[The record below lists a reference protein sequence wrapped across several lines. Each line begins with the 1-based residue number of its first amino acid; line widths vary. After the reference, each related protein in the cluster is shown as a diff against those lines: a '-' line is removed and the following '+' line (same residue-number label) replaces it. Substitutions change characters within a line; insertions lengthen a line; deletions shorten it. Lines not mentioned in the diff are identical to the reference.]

1 MFLFPTH
8 NRIDICDCA
17 RIENWRTATVGEYEY
32 VKDVF
37 IGDVKMI
44 SEDKTE
50 YELIVTEV
58 FKGELKVGSMV
69 KGINPEYCSPN
80 VTKKGEWLFFG
91 TFKNNFHLNICGLT
105 SNIEEPWGIK
115 APPPP
120 TELKWKQKRMI
131 KKWKKEVRENM
142 QEQINI
148 LRNIKK

>member
-1 MFLFPTH
+1 MFLLPIQ
-8 NRIDICDCA
+8 NRIDACNCA

-58 FKGELKVGSMV
+58 FKGELKVGATV

-80 VTKKGEWLFFG
+80 VGKKGEWLFFG
-91 TFKNNFHLNICGLT
+91 TLTNYFHLNECGLT
-105 SNIEEPWGIK
+105 SNIEEPWGIL
-115 APPPP
+115 PPPP
-120 TELKWKQKRMI
+120 PPELKSEQKRMI
-131 KKWKKEVRENM
+131 KKWKKEARENI

-148 LRNIKK
+148 LRNIRK